1 MIDDL
6 NTCANTCLT
15 TEVLTCNTLDGEP
28 LPDNIF
34 WVGAI
39 NPLST
44 APLATERTLA
54 ANQFTGVEDAM
65 DVQDYIVYSLPPCA
79 HTLIRNVG
87 EFGKNERRDFV
98 SARQK
103 DEDVAGR
110 LFHVYLQHCLQ
121 ARLEVVLRGVA

>member
-1 MIDDL
+1 MIAVFARRTACLGQVCVFIDEA
-6 NTCANTCLT
+6 NTCSNTCLT

-44 APLATERTLA
+44 TAGVTDRMVA

-65 DVQDYIVYSLPPCA
+65 DVQDYIVYALPPSA
-79 HTLIRNVG
+79 HKLIRNVG
-87 EFGKNERRDFV
+87 EFGKTERRDFV
-98 SARQK
+98 SA
-103 DEDVAGR
+103 
-110 LFHVYLQHCLQ
+110 YLQVLCLSW
-121 ARLEVVLRGVA
+121 LP